1 MTSLVHTLSTAL
13 LTLLSSGSSIYTSPA
28 SGTLSSNSYLVISAG
43 SICLT
48 AHLNSR
54 SPDLENLSET
64 SLA

>member
-1 MTSLVHTLSTAL
+1 
-13 LTLLSSGSSIYTSPA
+13 
-28 SGTLSSNSYLVISAG
+28 VISAG